1 MIVTVTANPS
11 IDVTLTVDTLVVG
24 EVNRATSVRRDP
36 AGKGVNVSRA
46 LAQNGIATR
55 AVLPADAVN
64 GYELE
69 RMLAA
74 RSIPSVSTII
84 SQAIRTNVTVVDST
98 GTTKLNEPGP
108 EVSTAEL
115 ARLMTLITEQLTLGP
130 AWLVGSGSLP
140 PGIPNR
146 FYCDLAELAAS
157 FGVPFA
163 VDTSGAALAETARS
177 GTASLLK
184 PNLEELEELVGRE
197 LATIGDVV
205 DAARPFLTMPGSAML
220 VSLDAD
226 GALLVSDTDLWW
238 AGSRPVAPVSTVGA
252 GDSALAG
259 YLSVTD
265 GSFAARLGAAVA
277 WGTAAVQLPGSQ
289 APSPADIRPED
300 VRLIENPP
308 PTTPLGELTLWLQP
322 RP

>member
-1 MIVTVTANPS
+1 MILTVTANPS

-46 LAQNGIATR
+46 LAQNGVATT
-55 AVLPADAVN
+55 AILPADAVN

-74 RSIPSVSTII
+74 HSITSVSTII
-84 SQAIRTNVTVVDST
+84 AHAIRTNITVVDGL

-108 EVSTAEL
+108 QVSATEL
-115 ARLMTLITEQLTLGP
+115 ARLMALITEQLKLGP
-130 AWLVGSGSLP
+130 EWLVGSGSLP
-140 PGIPNR
+140 PGIPDH
-146 FYCDLAELAAS
+146 FYSDLAELAAG

-163 VDTSGAALAETARS
+163 VDTSGDALDVTARS
-177 GTASLLK
+177 GTATLLK
-184 PNLEELEELVGRE
+184 PNLEELEELSGRR
-197 LATIGDVV
+197 LTTVGDVV
-205 DAARPFLTMPGSAML
+205 EAARRFLTLAGSAML

-226 GALLVSDTDLWW
+226 GALLVSENDFWW
-238 AGSRPVAPVSTVGA
+238 AGSEPVTPVSTVGA

-265 GSFAARLGAAVA
+265 GTFPARLSAAVA
-277 WGTAAVQLPGSQ
+277 WGAAAVQLPGSQ
-289 APSPADIRPED
+289 APSPADIHPET
-300 VRLIENPP
+300 VRLIHTPP
-308 PTTPLGELTLWLQP
+308 LTTPLGELTLWLQA